1 MTEADGDIAKA
12 ADILQE
18 LQVKRKR
25 EGGRIQ
31 WLIECSLSLSLS
43 LSHTQVETYGSME
56 REEKVMFVIEQMR
69 LCLAKKDYIRA
80 QIISKKV
87 STKFFKGDTDT
98 IQVMGK
104 YFLTFI
110 TPLPPFT
117 SLSGS
122 KAKIL

>member
-18 LQVKRKR
+18 LQVKRER
-25 EGGRIQ
+25 EKGGRIQ
-31 WLIECSLSLSLS
+31 WLIECS

-87 STKFFKGDTDT
+87 STKFFMGDTDT
-98 IQVMGK
+98 IQVSESISSLSLLP
-104 YFLTFI
+104 FLPS
-110 TPLPPFT
+110 PLSL